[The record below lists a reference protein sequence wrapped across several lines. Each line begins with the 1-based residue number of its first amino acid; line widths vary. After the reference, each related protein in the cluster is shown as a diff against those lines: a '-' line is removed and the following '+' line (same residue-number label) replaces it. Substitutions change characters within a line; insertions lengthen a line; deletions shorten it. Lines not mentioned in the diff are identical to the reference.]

1 MFQAFRLPTPT
12 TVLVVLVVGLGI
24 YRGTRAA
31 EGIHSAWPLVARV
44 NQQPIR
50 ADEARFF
57 LPGNARQKP
66 LTKLREDV
74 WRAAIQSAIDR
85 RLVMSALA
93 RRKRAASDQDIQ
105 FELDQ
110 FNKQLDRRESSLE
123 EYLAARQISLASYR
137 QVIGW
142 QLTWRRYLKEAMSE
156 KNLERYFQ
164 KHHRD
169 FDRTQL
175 RVAHIF
181 WKLPSIGSSAER
193 QKQLAAAKRVYDEIM
208 QAKISFADAA
218 AKYSEAPTGPAG
230 GDIGWISRHEPMSP
244 AFSKTAFELE
254 LNQVSA
260 PIITSLGVHLI
271 RCQEIKPGKT
281 KWQDVRPE
289 LSTAVRR
296 YLFQWLADRERATA
310 EIELLEE

>member
-1 MFQAFRLPTPT
+1 M
-12 TVLVVLVVGLGI
+12 VLVGGLGI

-31 EGIHSAWPLVARV
+31 AGIPPASPLVARV
-44 NQQPIR
+44 NRQPIR

-57 LPGNARQKP
+57 LPDNARQKS
-66 LTKLREDV
+66 LTKLRKDV
-74 WRAAIQSAIDR
+74 WRAAIQGAIDR

-93 RRKRAASDQDIQ
+93 RQKRAASDQDIQ

-110 FNKQLDRRESSLE
+110 LNKQLDRRESSLE
-123 EYLAARQISLASYR
+123 EYLAARPISLASYR
-137 QVIGW
+137 QIIGW
-142 QLTWRRYLKEAMSE
+142 QLTWRRYLKEVMSE
-156 KNLERYFQ
+156 ENLERYFQ

-169 FDRTQL
+169 FDGTQL

-181 WKLPSIGSSAER
+181 WKSPAIDSSAER
-193 QKQLAAAKRVYDEIM
+193 EEQRAVAQRVYDEIN

-230 GDIGWISRHEPMSP
+230 GEIGWISRHEPMSP

-260 PIITSLGVHLI
+260 PLITSLAIPPDYG
-271 RCQEIKPGKT
+271 RT
-281 KWQDVRPE
+281 
-289 LSTAVRR
+289 
-296 YLFQWLADRERATA
+296 
-310 EIELLEE
+310 

>member
-1 MFQAFRLPTPT
+1 
-12 TVLVVLVVGLGI
+12 VVLVGGLGI

-31 EGIHSAWPLVARV
+31 EAIDPAWPIVARV

-57 LPGNARQKP
+57 LPDNVRQKP

-74 WRAAIQSAIDR
+74 WLAAVQSAIDR

-93 RRKRAASDQDIQ
+93 RQKRAASNQDIQ

-110 FNKQLDRRESSLE
+110 LNKQLDRRESSLE

-137 QVIGW
+137 QVMGW
-142 QLTWRRYLKEAMSE
+142 QLTWRRYLKDAMIDR
-156 KNLERYFQ
+156 NLARYFQ

-169 FDRTQL
+169 FDGTQL

-181 WKLPSIGSSAER
+181 WKMPPLDSLAER
-193 QKQLAAAKRVYDEIM
+193 HEQLAVGQRVYDEIL
-208 QAKISFADAA
+208 QAKISFADAV
-218 AKYSEAPTGPAG
+218 AKYSEAPTGTAG

-244 AFSKTAFELE
+244 AFNKAAFELH
-254 LNQVSA
+254 LNEVSP
-260 PIITSLGVHLI
+260 PIATSLGMHLI
-271 RCQEIKPGKT
+271 RCQEIKPGKK
-281 KWQDVRPE
+281 KWRDVRPE

-296 YLFQWLADRERATA
+296 YLFQWLADRERAKA
-310 EIELLEE
+310 EIELLEEKRK

>member
-1 MFQAFRLPTPT
+1 M
-12 TVLVVLVVGLGI
+12 VLVAGLGI

-31 EGIHSAWPLVARV
+31 EGIHPEWHLVARV

-57 LPGNARQKP
+57 LPANARQQP
-66 LTKLREDV
+66 LTTLRQDV
-74 WRAAIQSAIDR
+74 WRAAIRSAIDR

-93 RRKRAASDQDIQ
+93 RQKRAASDQDIQ

-110 FNKQLDRRESSLE
+110 LNQQLDRRESSLA

-142 QLTWRRYLKEAMSE
+142 QLTWRRYLKKVMSD
-156 KNLERYFQ
+156 KNLRRYFQ

-169 FDRTQL
+169 FDGTQL
-175 RVAHIF
+175 RVTHIF
-181 WKLPSIGSSAER
+181 WKFPPLDSSAER
-193 QKQLAAAKRVYDEIM
+193 AEQLAVALRIHGEIM

-230 GDIGWISRHEPMSP
+230 GDMGWISRHEPMSP
-244 AFSKTAFELE
+244 AFSQAAFELE

-260 PIITSLGVHLI
+260 PIITSLGMHLI
-271 RCQEIKPGKT
+271 RCQEIKPGKK